1 MGKDCG
7 SCKECDDDA
16 KDKTKK
22 EKKEKRVEKEEK
34 EDLGKPIG
42 KINHYYSKIG
52 VGIVELKGS
61 LKKGD
66 NIKIKGHSSD
76 IDQAVES
83 MQIEHK
89 EVEEAKKGDVIG
101 VKVSDKVREGD
112 VVYKAK

>member
-1 MGKDCG
+1 MSCG
-7 SCKECDDDA
+7 SCKACDEGA
-16 KDKTKK
+16 KDKPKK
-22 EKKEKRVEKEEK
+22 EKKAKAVKEEK

-42 KINHYYSKIG
+42 KINHFYSKIG

-61 LKKGD
+61 LKKGES
-66 NIKIKGHSSD
+66 IKIKGHSTD
-76 IDQAVES
+76 IDQEVSS